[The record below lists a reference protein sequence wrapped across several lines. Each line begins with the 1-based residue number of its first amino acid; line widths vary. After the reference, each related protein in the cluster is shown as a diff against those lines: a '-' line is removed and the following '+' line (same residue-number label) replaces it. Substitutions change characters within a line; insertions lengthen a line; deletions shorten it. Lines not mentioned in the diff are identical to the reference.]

1 MGYKSTNANI
11 RLNLCGNHA
20 TLMHVPALAS
30 TTRLDDLPN
39 AFDYVQVVKEQQAG
53 LNAKLI

>member
-1 MGYKSTNANI
+1 
-11 RLNLCGNHA
+11 
-20 TLMHVPALAS
+20 MHVPALAS